1 VKVDS
6 EMAVLAYDLATDA
19 GKVGKE
25 VIEDSKVI
33 YTAAEDITLAT
44 VNSYRHEKGAIGTV
58 KDLQNVFV
66 DLGTITSLAQ
76 DQEHAKKINNATEL
90 NERELEQTVDGQ
102 QDYMQAKEGID
113 PEKRA
118 RVHLY
123 QGDDQAFE
131 EGPAKNLRNYKGGY
145 DTQNNKVYVNTDKTD
160 ISNGS
165 DIQKVLFT
173 EQQRKE
179 NNSNPL
185 LKNLDDK
192 QQKALAYDRGDRA
205 AKNWARFSN
214 PSTKSNP
221 VAANN
226 WNERNR
232 DSLKKNNEWI
242 SQVDGKQVKPR
253 VLEKFD
259 KRYWSALKR
268 GDNEEAARI
277 KAEWE
282 AVENKTIQTAVNI
295 ITSNGLPILEVG
307 AGAFN
312 AFGSNL
318 VGGIGRKEDG
328 SLLFQQG
335 QFLGD
340 IASFITGGAEV
351 VAGSGMVAGGAGSIV
366 VTGGGS
372 VFVGSPAVIAG
383 GVIVTAHG
391 LTVVNTAL
399 NNLNRPF
406 NLTSQGDKRSQSNSI
421 QNNKGEPV
429 GQGEVVGNSD
439 AKGSLSETKEALI
452 KAKKELGLKQ
462 GESLPKGKQ
471 GKFGS
476 PQRGN
481 AQKGYRLDPSH
492 TNAKPGSGEEY
503 PHVNWWDYSK
513 GKRGNGGRSGVIPIK
528 KKK

>member
-1 VKVDS
+1 
-6 EMAVLAYDLATDA
+6 
-19 GKVGKE
+19 
-25 VIEDSKVI
+25 
-33 YTAAEDITLAT
+33 
-44 VNSYRHEKGAIGTV
+44 
-58 KDLQNVFV
+58 
-66 DLGTITSLAQ
+66 
-76 DQEHAKKINNATEL
+76 
-90 NERELEQTVDGQ
+90 
-102 QDYMQAKEGID
+102 MQAKEGID

-328 SLLFQQG
+328 SLLFRQG

-406 NLTSQGDKRSQSNSI
+406 NLISQGKKGESQNSSDKAI
-421 QNNKGEPV
+421 QNDKGEPV
-429 GQGEVVGNSD
+429 KQAPKVEPKGNGGKGKNKQPVQFNKKGGGKNSQHANTKKREAARNNYEKAKEEYDRFDRESKGQENR
-439 AKGSLSETKEALI
+439 
-452 KAKKELGLKQ
+452 KKELKKLRDRMNHFKRELDFT
-462 GESLPKGKQ
+462 GENHS
-471 GKFGS
+471 
-476 PQRGN
+476 R
-481 AQKGYRLDPSH
+481 
-492 TNAKPGSGEEY
+492 NAK
-503 PHVNWWDYSK
+503 
-513 GKRGNGGRSGVIPIK
+513 GNK
-528 KKK
+528 